1 MAAGTSVKQPV
12 VKLRPSDAHRWLVC
26 RAAPG
31 YCARLEAEGRLPKQE
46 FEYTLEGQRAHVLA
60 AKLLL
65 GQALPKD
72 AEKEMV
78 QHVQAYAEFVRKIA
92 AKHPG
97 CVLMV
102 ERKVPVHYSDRHGY
116 VDAAVVVFKGDKLV
130 AVYVVDLKYGRG
142 VSVKA
147 DRNPQLGIYVKSLLV
162 ELADLYEI
170 DRKTPVSITIWQPR
184 VQGEKTERTWA
195 THVGDVDNLNVWITE
210 VAKDI
215 QARPFDQKFEPSEDA
230 CQFCPA
236 APLCE
241 ARARDLL
248 GGADEVLDVVVL
260 DRQPGETQEVTP
272 PLPATLSPEQLAR
285 VMAVAPVLRKWLTK
299 VEEFALAGM
308 EQGKLA
314 LPGHKLVRG
323 RPGNRKWTDKDKAEV
338 LLRRMFPKD
347 VVTPPELISPA
358 AAEVLMKERN
368 ARQKMWDEFEALVAR
383 AEGNLVLAPLDDER
397 AAVDPRL
404 EAAEHFDEE
413 GSELL

>member
-1 MAAGTSVKQPV
+1 MAAGTSAKQPV

-46 FEYTLEGQRAHVLA
+46 FEYTMEGQRAHVLA

-65 GQALPKD
+65 GEALPKD

-78 QHVQAYAEFVRKIA
+78 QHVEAYAAHVRKRLKSHKSA
-92 AKHPG
+92 D
-97 CVLMV
+97 LLV
-102 ERKVPVHYSDRHGY
+102 EHKVDVYYSDRTGY
-116 VDAAVVVFKGDKLV
+116 VDAAVIETDGTSID
-130 AVYVVDLKYGRG
+130 AIDLKYGRG

-147 DRNPQLGIYVKSLLV
+147 ERNAQLGIYLKSLIKQLG
-162 ELADLYEI
+162 DLYSFTP
-170 DRKTPVSITIWQPR
+170 KTKVRLTIWQPR
-184 VQGEKTERTWA
+184 VQGEKTERTWE
-195 THVGDVDNLNVWITE
+195 TTVRDIDTMCEWIDA

-215 QARPFDQKFEPSEDA
+215 LENPYAQKFEPGEEA

-248 GGADEVLDVVVL
+248 GSADEVLDVVVL
-260 DRQPGETQEVTP
+260 DRQPGETLEVTP
-272 PLPATLSPEQLAR
+272 PLPATLTPDQLAR
-285 VMAVAPVLRKWLTK
+285 VLQVAPTLKAWLK
-299 VEEFALAGM
+299 RCEEFALAGM

-323 RPGNRKWTDKDKAEV
+323 RLGNRKWVDQAKAEA

-383 AEGNLVLAPLDDER
+383 AEGNLALAPLDDER
-397 AAVDPRL
+397 PAVDPAL
-404 EAAEHFDEE
+404 EAAEHFDVE
-413 GSELL
+413 GEELL